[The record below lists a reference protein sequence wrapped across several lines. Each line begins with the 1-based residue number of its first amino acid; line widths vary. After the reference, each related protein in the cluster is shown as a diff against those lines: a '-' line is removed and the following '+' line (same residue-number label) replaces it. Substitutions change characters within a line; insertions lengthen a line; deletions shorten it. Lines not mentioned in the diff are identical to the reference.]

1 MYFLRESINSV
12 ININSFKYYI
22 DNNNLIDNLLDFQNY
37 TNYKK
42 IKIVIK
48 RFNQI
53 NLLLNIF
60 FK

>member
-22 DNNNLIDNLLDFQNY
+22 YYDNLINNILDFQIY

-42 IKIVIK
+42 IKIVII
-48 RFNQI
+48 RSNQK